1 MLLIGTQFSWLHLR
15 FVPNESILVSVCTVA
30 VCNEKLFL
38 DYDSLVLELW
48 LIAAAERE
56 FSRRSLM

>member
-30 VCNEKLFL
+30 VCNEQLFL
-38 DYDSLVLELW
+38 DYDSLVAEFL

-56 FSRRSLM
+56 FSK